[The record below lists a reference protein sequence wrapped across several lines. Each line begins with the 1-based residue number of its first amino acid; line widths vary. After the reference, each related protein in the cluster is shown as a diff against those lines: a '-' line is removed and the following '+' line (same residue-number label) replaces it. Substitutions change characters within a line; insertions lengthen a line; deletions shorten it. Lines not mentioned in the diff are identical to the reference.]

1 LNLHRLKALQN
12 IEAQKLR
19 VAKYYNQKVR
29 EKKFAEGELVWKVIL
44 PIGTKDNKY
53 GKWSPNW

>member
-29 EKKFAEGELVWKVIL
+29 EKKFAEEELVWKVIL